1 MALNMERRKV
11 RINPHDID
19 EVTAFVTD
27 MNSFHSDVNGYSD
40 NIVIDV
46 KSYLSVFGLGRSE
59 FYVEI
64 ITASQEEM
72 DRFREVIKKYEV

>member
-1 MALNMERRKV
+1 MERRKV

-19 EVTAFVTD
+19 EVTSFVSD

-64 ITASQEEM
+64 ITANEKEM
-72 DRFREVIKKYEV
+72 DRFREVIKKYEI